1 MRKTGYL
8 NNKGGFWFANNQE
21 MVRFRFRLF
30 CSPKYRGFEHEKDE
44 AAIVRS
50 VRHLLLTNYY
60 EKPFHPEI
68 GSNLSRQLFEPMT
81 IQTTLN
87 IKQSIID
94 AINNYEPRVQINEIN
109 VEPRESENGYVI
121 SLRFLSLTKK

>member
-1 MRKTGYL
+1 LPIIKKWSDFDLDFSAHPNTGDL
-8 NNKGGFWFANNQE
+8 SMK
-21 MVRFRFRLF
+21 
-30 CSPKYRGFEHEKDE
+30 KDE
-44 AAIVRS
+44 DAIVRS

-68 GSNLSRQLFEPMT
+68 GSNLVRQLFEPMT

-109 VEPRESENGYVI
+109 VQPRENENGYVI
-121 SLRFLSLTKK
+121 FLRFFIINEEVERVTQFFLERTR

>member
-1 MRKTGYL
+1 MPIIKKWSDFDLDFSAHPNTGDL
-8 NNKGGFWFANNQE
+8 SMK
-21 MVRFRFRLF
+21 
-30 CSPKYRGFEHEKDE
+30 KDE

-50 VRHLLLTNYY
+50 VRHLLLTNFY

-68 GSNLSRQLFEPMT
+68 GSNLVRQLFEPMT

-109 VEPRESENGYVI
+109 VEPRETENGYVI
-121 SLRFLSLTKK
+121 FLRFFIINEEVERVTQFFLERTR

>member
-1 MRKTGYL
+1 MPIIKKWSDFDLDFSAHPNTGDL
-8 NNKGGFWFANNQE
+8 SMK
-21 MVRFRFRLF
+21 
-30 CSPKYRGFEHEKDE
+30 KDE
-44 AAIVRS
+44 DAIVRS

-68 GSNLSRQLFEPMT
+68 GSNLVRQLFEPMT

-109 VEPRESENGYVI
+109 VQPRENENGYVI
-121 SLRFLSLTKK
+121 FLRFFIINEEVERVTQFFLERTR

>member
-1 MRKTGYL
+1 MPIIKKWSDFDLDFSAHPNTGDL
-8 NNKGGFWFANNQE
+8 SMK
-21 MVRFRFRLF
+21 
-30 CSPKYRGFEHEKDE
+30 KDE

-68 GSNLSRQLFEPMT
+68 GSNLVRQLFEPMT

-109 VEPRESENGYVI
+109 VQPRENENGYVI
-121 SLRFLSLTKK
+121 FLRFFIINEEVERVTQFFLERAR

>member
-1 MRKTGYL
+1 MPIVKKWSDFDLDFSAHPNTGDL
-8 NNKGGFWFANNQE
+8 SMK
-21 MVRFRFRLF
+21 
-30 CSPKYRGFEHEKDE
+30 KDE

-68 GSNLSRQLFEPMT
+68 GSNLVRQLFEPMT

-109 VEPRESENGYVI
+109 VQPRENENGYVI
-121 SLRFLSLTKK
+121 FLRFFIINEEVERVTQFFLERTR

>member
-1 MRKTGYL
+1 MPIIKKWSDFDLDFSAHPNTGDL
-8 NNKGGFWFANNQE
+8 SMK
-21 MVRFRFRLF
+21 
-30 CSPKYRGFEHEKDE
+30 KDE

-68 GSNLSRQLFEPMT
+68 GSNLVRQLFEPMT

-109 VEPRESENGYVI
+109 VQPRENENGYVI
-121 SLRFLSLTKK
+121 FLRFFIINEEVERVTQFFLERTR